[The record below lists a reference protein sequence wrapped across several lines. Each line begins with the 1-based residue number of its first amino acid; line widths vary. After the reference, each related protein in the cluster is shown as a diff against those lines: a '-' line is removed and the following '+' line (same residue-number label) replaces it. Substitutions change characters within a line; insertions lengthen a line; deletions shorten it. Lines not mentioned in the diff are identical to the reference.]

1 MEEKNSSIF
10 EKSIDFIGVLKKCW
24 IYMLVVALVLALLTA
39 VYTSLFV
46 SKTYSSTVKFYVVID
61 RTNANYLSTELE
73 AAQRIID
80 SYSSF
85 LKHSDS
91 FSRKVAEQSGFSY
104 TPSQLRSMLSVSSM
118 GSEAFYVKVTS
129 TDPQISYNI
138 AQVIEEI
145 GPTEMINFVE
155 AGNVKVLN
163 PPLLSLNPDSPNI
176 LKNVAVAAFIG
187 AVLVYGIF
195 IIFAMLDTRVHS
207 EEDLR
212 RFDVPM
218 LGSVPTMGIEGAQKK
233 RHFKNED
240 IETNA

>member
-1 MEEKNSSIF
+1 MEEQNGSVF

-24 IYMLVVALVLALLTA
+24 TYMLVAALVLALIAA

-91 FSRKVAEQSGFSY
+91 FSRKVAEQSGLSY

-129 TDPQISYNI
+129 TDPQVSYDI
-138 AQVIEEI
+138 AKVIEDI
-145 GPTEMINFVE
+145 GPAEMIKFVE

-163 PPLLSLNPDSPNI
+163 PPMLSLHPDSPNI
-176 LKNVAVAAFIG
+176 MKNVAIAAFIG
-187 AVLVYGIF
+187 AVLVYGVF
-195 IIFAMLDTRVHS
+195 VLFNMLDTRIHS

-212 RFDVPM
+212 SFEIPL
-218 LGSVPTMGIEGAQKK
+218 LGSVPTMETEETSKK
-233 RHFKNED
+233 KVPKTDVFKGKS
-240 IETNA
+240 